1 MSTKRLTRRPLR
13 IIRAGEIKQYYSMQK
28 AIDAM
33 HRAFSLL
40 SSGETF
46 VPSRYVN
53 KLPSGNL
60 LMLFKPAYVEK
71 DNRLSI
77 KMITQREQSCI
88 LGIPVIQGVV
98 MVIDVETGEILSIM
112 DGEYITALRTGAA
125 SGLATRFFA
134 RQDSE
139 VLGLFGCGAQ
149 GITQLEAVLCERPIK
164 KVFVFDKNKNR
175 ANRLMEEM
183 QEKTDAELVFSK
195 DTSVLAEADIICTA
209 TNSTKPLFRRDEV
222 KRGVHIN
229 AIGSFQ
235 PHMQELD
242 PFLLSDS
249 KIYFDQK
256 EPCLRESGDF
266 IRPLSEGLITEEQ
279 IVGEIG
285 DYCLNK
291 IPGRESED
299 EITIFKSVGV
309 AIQDYAVAT
318 DIYNFALNEG
328 FGVELNLFD

>member
-1 MSTKRLTRRPLR
+1 
-13 IIRAGEIKQYYSMQK
+13 MQK

-40 SSGETF
+40 SSGNSF
-46 VPSRYVN
+46 VPPRYVN
-53 KLPSGNL
+53 RLPSGKL
-60 LMLFKPAYVEK
+60 LTLFKPAYVEK

-77 KMITQREQSCI
+77 KIITQREQSCI
-88 LGIPVIQGVV
+88 LGIPLIQGIV
-98 MVIDVETGEILSIM
+98 MLIDVETGEILSIM

-134 RQDSE
+134 TKNAE
-139 VLGLFGCGAQ
+139 VLVLFGCGAQ
-149 GITQLEAVLCERPIK
+149 GKTQVEAVICERDIK
-164 KVFVFDKNKNR
+164 KVFLFDKNKNR
-175 ANRLMEEM
+175 AIRLTKEL
-183 QEKTDAELVFSK
+183 QEKTDAEIVVGT

-209 TNSTKPLFRRDEV
+209 TDSTKPLFGRTDV
-222 KRGVHIN
+222 KNGVHIN

-242 PFLLSDS
+242 PFLLKDA

-256 EPCLRESGDF
+256 ESCLRESGDF
-266 IRPLSEGLITEEQ
+266 IKPLSEGLLAEKQ
-279 IVGEIG
+279 IIG
-285 DYCLNK
+285 DIGEYCLNK

-299 EITIFKSVGV
+299 EITVFKSVGV
-309 AIQDYAVAT
+309 AIQDFAVAT

-328 FGVELNLFD
+328 FGVEMNLFE